1 MPVAST
7 AMNDWRRT
15 RMDAVELNDSSRM
28 PPIGLG
34 VYLVSDVAE
43 CERSVETALRS
54 GYRLIDT
61 AAAYRNERA
70 VGRGIRASGVPR
82 EDVFVTTK
90 IWVSDTGYEKTE
102 AAIGRS
108 LERLG
113 TGYIDLL
120 LLHQPFG
127 DVRGSWRALEKAVAA
142 GRVRSIGVSNFR
154 PDDLEKLL
162 PTATIRPAVD
172 QVELHPYFQQRDLRA
187 FLGKHG
193 IAVEAWYPIGHG
205 SKELLTE
212 PVLAELAS
220 RYGKSAVQ
228 IILRWH
234 VQSGVIAIPKSTNP
248 THIRQNLDVFDFA
261 LTEEEMR
268 RVDALDKNRPTFR
281 IPRWLL
287 SPLARLAPIRALP

>member
-1 MPVAST
+1 MRAI
-7 AMNDWRRT
+7 
-15 RMDAVELNDSSRM
+15 ELNDSTRM

-70 VGRGIRASGVPR
+70 VGRGVRASGVPR
-82 EDVFVTTK
+82 DDVFVTTK
-90 IWVSDTGYEKTE
+90 IWASDAGYEKTK

-127 DVRGSWRALEKAVAA
+127 DYRGSWRALEEAVVA

-154 PDDLEKLL
+154 VDDLEKLL
-162 PTATIRPAVD
+162 PAAKIQPAVD
-172 QVELHPYFQQRDLRA
+172 QVELHPYFQQRELRP
-187 FLGKHG
+187 FLRKYG

-205 SKELLTE
+205 SKELLAE
-212 PVLAELAS
+212 PVLTELGNTYA
-220 RYGKSAVQ
+220 KSAVQ

-234 VQSGVIAIPKSTNP
+234 VQSGIIPIPKSTSP
-248 THIRQNLDVFDFA
+248 THIRQNLDVFDFEF
-261 LTEEEMR
+261 TGEEMR
-268 RVDALDKNRPTFR
+268 RVDALDRNRPSFR
-281 IPRWLL
+281 VPRWLL
-287 SPLARLAPIRALP
+287 SPMARLAPIRQLP

>member
-1 MPVAST
+1 MQAI
-7 AMNDWRRT
+7 
-15 RMDAVELNDSSRM
+15 ELNDSTLM

-43 CERSVETALRS
+43 CERSVETALLT

-82 EDVFVTTK
+82 GDVFVTTK
-90 IWVSDTGYEKTE
+90 VWASDAGYEKTK

-113 TGYIDLL
+113 TGYVDLL

-127 DVRGSWRALEKAVAA
+127 DYRGSWRALEEAVDADA
-142 GRVRSIGVSNFR
+142 TRSIGVSNFR
-154 PDDLEKLL
+154 VDDLEKLL
-162 PTATIRPAVD
+162 PHARIRPAVD
-172 QVELHPYFQQRDLRA
+172 QVELHPYFQQRDLRS
-187 FLGKHG
+187 FLREHG

-205 SKELLTE
+205 SKELLAE
-212 PVLAELAS
+212 PVFAELGGT
-220 RYGKSAVQ
+220 YGKSPVQ

-234 VQSGVIAIPKSTNP
+234 VQSGVIAIPKSTSP
-248 THIRQNLDVFDFA
+248 AHIQQNFDVFDFE
-261 LTEEEMR
+261 LTVEEMR
-268 RVDALDKNRPTFR
+268 RIDALDRNRPSFR

-287 SPLARLAPIRALP
+287 SPGARLARIRPLP